1 VRHAAFDVRGY
12 FLACFFCDDF
22 WNDMESVQCVA
33 NTFFFV
39 TSGWRVKA
47 YCSLQERRTRKKM
60 WRPRRAVLW
69 RLCYWTMSRL
79 Q

>member
-33 NTFFFV
+33 NTFFCHERM
-39 TSGWRVKA
+39 TCK
-47 YCSLQERRTRKKM
+47 SL
-60 WRPRRAVLW
+60 L
-69 RLCYWTMSRL
+69 
-79 Q
+79 